1 MLGLVRAGHMPLTK
15 AIILG
20 GIGGIAVPFV
30 MNGLTGPISG
40 MLGTILIHGPG
51 WRSGAMVVA
60 GLLRR
65 DAVGM
70 GAAAGGALISSRW
83 LPRRCGGADFQVPAN
98 PGTAR
103 HTPCP

>member
-51 WRSGAMVVA
+51 GAAVQWSWPVFCVVTLSA
-60 GLLRR
+60 WGLLQ
-65 DAVGM
+65 
-70 GAAAGGALISSRW
+70 AAR
-83 LPRRCGGADFQVPAN
+83 
-98 PGTAR
+98 
-103 HTPCP
+103 